1 MIDTCTA
8 LDMCAIHV
16 FIHEVVSSACHSVYL
31 HSRFHRVSETAGG
44 GAGGGAELQLGDP
57 TLMVLGTGVLWARR
71 TLRTAERRA
80 RCAQK
85 IKVLIKET
93 TRPSPSDV
101 RREIDLTQTS

>member
-44 GAGGGAELQLGDP
+44 GAGGGGPGAELQLPSWGT
-57 TLMVLGTGVLWARR
+57 TLSWFWGLGCWARR

-85 IKVLIKET
+85 IKVLIK
-93 TRPSPSDV
+93 
-101 RREIDLTQTS
+101 

>member
-44 GAGGGAELQLGDP
+44 GAGGGAGLQLGDP
-57 TLMVLGTGVLWARR
+57 TLMVLGTGVLG
-71 TLRTAERRA
+71 TQDSQDSRA
-80 RCAQK
+80 
-85 IKVLIKET
+85 
-93 TRPSPSDV
+93 PSPLRSKD
-101 RREIDLTQTS
+101 